1 MPWRLY
7 GGLLEVGLSRI
18 RWLLFSGIHFVA
30 WAVTFPSLVI
40 AELRSLIVAHV
51 VAFEVLAAL
60 GCRNS
65 KPADSG

>member
-1 MPWRLY
+1 M
-7 GGLLEVGLSRI
+7 
-18 RWLLFSGIHFVA
+18 A
-30 WAVTFPSLVI
+30 WAVTFPKNTSHVI
-40 AELRSLIVAHV
+40 AELRSLIVVHV